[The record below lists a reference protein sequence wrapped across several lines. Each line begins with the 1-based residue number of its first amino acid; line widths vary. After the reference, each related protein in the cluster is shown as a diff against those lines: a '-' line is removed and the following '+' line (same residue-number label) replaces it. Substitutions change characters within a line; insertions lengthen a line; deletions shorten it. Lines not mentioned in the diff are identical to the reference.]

1 MLVGKMECY
10 TRTEPARPALA
21 RVDTASFK
29 FSTNTGTTRTE
40 PPRPALARGDT
51 ASFKFSTNTGTI
63 RTEPS
68 RPEPARPAQESL
80 HLVGVEAGQPKDHRV
95 HPSAEVRGVALHH
108 ARVVALQDAD
118 GRLLALFS

>member
-10 TRTEPARPALA
+10 TRTQPA
-21 RVDTASFK
+21 
-29 FSTNTGTTRTE
+29 
-40 PPRPALARGDT
+40 RPALARGDT
-51 ASFKFSTNTGTI
+51 ASFKFSTNTGTT
-63 RTEPS
+63 RT
-68 RPEPARPAQESL
+68 EPARPAQESL

-95 HPSAEVRGVALHH
+95 HPSAEVRGVAFHH